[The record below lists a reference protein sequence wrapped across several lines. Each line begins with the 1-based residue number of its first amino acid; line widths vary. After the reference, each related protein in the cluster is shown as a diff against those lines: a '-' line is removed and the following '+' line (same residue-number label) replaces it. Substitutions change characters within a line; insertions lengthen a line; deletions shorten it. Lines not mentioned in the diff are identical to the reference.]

1 MLTNLKNKMM
11 VVLMAGVLLGLG
23 GCAEMTG
30 IDKSTLATM
39 ERSQE
44 LTKDNSGIIYGVAI
58 RTSND
63 DIASSVKDACNTVN
77 NNDAR
82 CLHQEDYILSQVIPA
97 AGYNAGA
104 PHITT
109 LIPKSAKINNC
120 RMMKGSD
127 CSFVKIQ
134 AKHGEIATF
143 IEVVSSPANKND
155 NCIWSGMPMIGGTIC
170 AAYNWDYRAN
180 LNDYST
186 FFGVLTEVSK

>member
-1 MLTNLKNKMM
+1 
-11 VVLMAGVLLGLG
+11 MAGVMQGLV
-23 GCAEMTG
+23 GCQSFTPINKATIG
-30 IDKSTLATM
+30 TM

-44 LTKDNSGIIYGVAI
+44 LTKDNSGIIYGVATGI
-58 RTSND
+58 GKDNALGT
-63 DIASSVKDACNTVN
+63 KDAC
-77 NNDAR
+77 DANQNVDSR
-82 CLHQEDYILSQVIPA
+82 CSHQEDYILSNVIPA

-104 PHITT
+104 PHIIT
-109 LIPKSAKINNC
+109 LIPKSAKISNC
-120 RMMKGSD
+120 RMMKGDD

-143 IEVVSSPANKND
+143 KEVVSSPVNKND

>member
-1 MLTNLKNKMM
+1 MLNTLMNKMM
-11 VVLMAGVLLGLG
+11 VVLMAGVMLNLG
-23 GCAEMTG
+23 GCAGMLS
-30 IDKSTLATM
+30 IDKATISTM
-39 ERSQE
+39 ERSQN

-58 RTSND
+58 EIGKDN
-63 DIASSVKDACNTVN
+63 AVGVKEACDANQNIDT
-77 NNDAR
+77 R
-82 CLHQEDYILSQVIPA
+82 CSHQDDYILTHVIPA

-104 PHITT
+104 PHIVT

-120 RMMKGSD
+120 RMMKSD
-127 CSFVKIQ
+127 NCSFVKIQ

-143 IEVVSSPANKND
+143 VEVVSSPANKND

-186 FFGVLTEVSK
+186 FFGVLTDVSK